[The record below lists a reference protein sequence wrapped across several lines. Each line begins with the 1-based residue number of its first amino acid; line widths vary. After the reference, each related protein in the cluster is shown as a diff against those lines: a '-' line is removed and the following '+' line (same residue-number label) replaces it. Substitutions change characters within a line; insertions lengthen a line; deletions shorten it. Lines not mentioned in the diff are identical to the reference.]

1 MVAVIWFDGLCW
13 VSATGYGWRFVDD
26 WYFFYGLSK
35 LEVVI
40 SLVTT
45 VLVIPIFMVV
55 AERIVDHGSCQCNL
69 IILGIPSF

>member
-1 MVAVIWFDGLCW
+1 MGCPGFLQQGMVGGLLMI
-13 VSATGYGWRFVDD
+13 GI
-26 WYFFYGLSK
+26 FFYGLSK

-55 AERIVDHGSCQCNL
+55 AERIADRGSCQCNL